1 MIRVHGKT
9 ILVLAGLMLV
19 VAIEGCS
26 KKVAKATPPP
36 APPPPAA
43 PTATLAATPNAIQQG
58 QSTDLTWSTDN
69 ATEVT
74 IDGLGTVPASGTRA
88 VQPTEST
95 TYQLLAKGPGGA
107 ADASARVTVTNPPP
121 VTQAAPAESAA
132 DMFARNVKDIFFDYD
147 KYGLRED
154 QQGSANGNAQ
164 FLASHSNIQFE
175 IEGHCDD
182 RGSAEYNLALGDS
195 RAQTVKD
202 YLVRSGVSADRIH
215 VISYGKERPFC
226 TEDNDQCWQENRR
239 AHFVFLEQSAEQR

>member
-1 MIRVHGKT
+1 M
-9 ILVLAGLMLV
+9 LM
-19 VAIEGCS
+19 VAIEGCT
-26 KKVAKATPPP
+26 KKVAKATPAP

-74 IDGLGTVPASGTRA
+74 INGLGTVPASGSRT

-95 TYQLLAKGPGGA
+95 TYQLSAKGPGGS
-107 ADASARVTVTNPPP
+107 ADASARVTVTTPPP
-121 VTQAAPAESAA
+121 AVTPAAPAESAA
-132 DMFARNVKDIFFDYD
+132 DMFARNVKDIYFDFD

-164 FLASHSNIQFE
+164 FLASNANIQFE

-239 AHFVFLEQSAEQR
+239 AHFVFLEQSAEKR